1 MGITTVASSKEAG
14 PRIVLLGATIT
25 GNRGA
30 ESMLR
35 AAVQH
40 VRDSVP
46 GVKFSL
52 LSLYP
57 RDDRKENTDPDL
69 EVVDFSPIFFV
80 FAAFPMAMALAI
92 LARLHL
98 PHRFLLRFRAVRE
111 IYTADLVIDLSGISF
126 VDGRGLGILLYNV
139 LMVLVP
145 RILGTP
151 VVKYSQA
158 LGPFHNPLNRLC
170 AQWILPKVSRL
181 AARGRITRANLDAIS
196 LPPGIVRECADAAFA
211 MRIGPEARER
221 IKPLLQNPIFSHSV
235 VCVSPSSVVESLC
248 RGTGV
253 DYPAVMA
260 SFIRYLID
268 EQGYRVLLL
277 AHSFRPGR
285 TTAKNNDRMVCRAVY
300 EKVDR
305 PGECVC
311 PEEVLNAEALRALIG
326 SCRFL
331 VASRFHAMISGL
343 AMEVPIL
350 LVGWSHKY
358 AEVLEVFD
366 LGAYALDYA
375 EVSFERLKD
384 LFHRMEKENAE
395 TRSKI
400 RRILPSVVESS
411 LSNVRMVMEVLSDKK
426 AKRTR

>member
-1 MGITTVASSKEAG
+1 VASFKEAG

-35 AAVQH
+35 AAVQR
-40 VRDSVP
+40 VRDAVP
-46 GVKFSL
+46 GVKFRL
-52 LSLYP
+52 FSLYP
-57 RDDRKENTDPDL
+57 CDDRKENTDRDL
-69 EVVDFSPIFFV
+69 EIVDFSPIFLV
-80 FAAFPMAMALAI
+80 LAAFPMAMALAI
-92 LARLHL
+92 LARLHF
-98 PHRFLLRFRAVRE
+98 PRRFLLRSKAVRE

-139 LMVLVP
+139 LTVLVP
-145 RILGTP
+145 RMLGTP

-158 LGPFHNPLNRLC
+158 LGPFRNPLNRLC

-181 AARGRITRANLDAIS
+181 AARGRITRANLDTIS
-196 LPPGIVRECADAAFA
+196 LPPGRVRECADAAFA

-221 IKPLLQNPIFSHSV
+221 IAPLLDGPIFSHSV

-248 RGTGV
+248 RAKGV
-253 DYPAVMA
+253 DYPAIMA
-260 SFIRYLID
+260 LFIRYLTD
-268 EQGYRVLLL
+268 EKGYRVLLL
-277 AHSFRPGR
+277 PHSARPGR
-285 TTAKNNDRMVCRAVY
+285 STSKNNDLMVCRAVH

-305 PGECVC
+305 PGECVY
-311 PEEVLNAEALRALIG
+311 PEEVYNAEALRALIG

-343 AMEVPIL
+343 AMEVPTL

-366 LGAYALDYA
+366 LEAYALDYA
-375 EVSFERLKD
+375 LVSLERLKD
-384 LFHRMEKENAE
+384 LFHQMEKEE
-395 TRSKI
+395 TAIRGKI
-400 RRILPSVVESS
+400 REVLPSVVESS
-411 LSNVRMVMEVLSDKK
+411 LSNVRMVVEALSDKGVGR
-426 AKRTR
+426 AR